1 MGDSETEPRVIANT
15 DTETMDFVEC
25 FDDDNDA
32 AAARRRHTDNTETV
46 EAAPAPPKPIIP
58 TPLEVEP
65 PDPTKAHQV
74 QITSDWKVVYDD
86 ERLRNEAVF
95 IASKMRHVATV
106 MLAAGRIAKIDPS
119 YSPGGASVRLYLIH
133 GSQGRI
139 RFVFG
144 RPRSEGW
151 PHHRRTFSIY
161 LCPLSFWLTPPRGV
175 LSTSI

>member
-25 FDDDNDA
+25 FDGDNDA
-32 AAARRRHTDNTETV
+32 AAARRRHTDNTETA

-58 TPLEVEP
+58 TPLEVEQ

-106 MLAAGRIAKIDPS
+106 MVAAGRIAKIDPS
-119 YSPGGASVRLYLIH
+119 CA
-133 GSQGRI
+133 
-139 RFVFG
+139 
-144 RPRSEGW
+144 
-151 PHHRRTFSIY
+151 
-161 LCPLSFWLTPPRGV
+161 PLSDTWFSLPYTFCFLAALDPRVGHTIDV
-175 LSTSI
+175 LSPFISVLCHSG